1 MSTRVVSGGQLGRHA
16 CGLPPACHAA
26 DRDRRREVVLGRSAP
41 HAPHTPTVTSME
53 KVLSYDRRIV
63 AQETGEQWRPVLGYV
78 GLYEVAEAE

>member
-1 MSTRVVSGGQLGRHA
+1 
-16 CGLPPACHAA
+16 
-26 DRDRRREVVLGRSAP
+26 
-41 HAPHTPTVTSME
+41 ME